1 MLYECAGNVL
11 ELLGTRAGFFY
22 KSYERRFYF
31 FEAIDMLRKFLL
43 VAGLAVLEPG
53 STTQLMLAQLVCL
66 GFLTLVLNWAPY
78 KKEAVDFTN
87 QASLAVPSGA
97 GCCFSADIPGCAS
110 ERTAQQVG
118 PSSCPMLLFVV
129 QILSVV
135 ASLFRPPTCR
145 SWCRC

>member
-1 MLYECAGNVL
+1 
-11 ELLGTRAGFFY
+11 
-22 KSYERRFYF
+22 
-31 FEAIDMLRKFLL
+31 MLRKFLL

-97 GCCFSADIPGCAS
+97 GCCFSADIPGCGGTGAMDGIQPGDP
-110 ERTAQQVG
+110 RARLRG
-118 PSSCPMLLFVV
+118 
-129 QILSVV
+129 
-135 ASLFRPPTCR
+135 R
-145 SWCRC
+145 